1 MIDKLA
7 EHLRSG
13 TVIFDG
19 AVGTELYKK
28 NFFLN
33 TSYES
38 LCLSSP
44 KIVKEIHE
52 SYREA
57 GAEVLTTNSYGANAV
72 QLNKFLRGDKVSEIN
87 RAAVTLARE
96 VAGKELMVAASVG
109 PVDDSAVSGAV
120 KLDPAAV
127 LREQVEALIAAGP
140 DFILFESLR
149 GAGDLTRAL
158 AVMKDFPDFPV
169 YVSEGD

>member
-1 MIDKLA
+1 MSDKLK
-7 EHLRSG
+7 ERLQG
-13 TVIFDG
+13 NTIIFDG

-44 KIVKEIHE
+44 KIVRGIHE

-72 QLNKFLRGDKVSEIN
+72 QLNKFLMGDKVAEIN

-96 VAGKELMVAASVG
+96 VAGDDLMVAA
-109 PVDDSAVSGAV
+109 
-120 KLDPAAV
+120 
-127 LREQVEALIAAGP
+127 
-140 DFILFESLR
+140 
-149 GAGDLTRAL
+149 
-158 AVMKDFPDFPV
+158 
-169 YVSEGD
+169 